1 MTESGNDI
9 EIVNRPS
16 PNCGPRPDGAAIDT
30 LVLHYTGMVG
40 ADAALDRLCDEAAK
54 VSAHYV
60 IGEDGTVWQLVAESM
75 RAWHAGVS
83 SWRGESNVNDRSIG
97 IELVN
102 PGHEWGYRKFP
113 DSQMRALIALARG
126 ILSRHPIAPARIVGH
141 SDIAPM
147 RKQDPGELFDWQR
160 LAAAGIG
167 VWPNIAMLRPPA
179 VGDGETGEA
188 LRLLARIGYA
198 TGEGDE
204 DGAGSDGA
212 LIAAFRAFQRRF
224 RPGRVDGI
232 LDGETMVLLRAVA
245 ETVDPAGPQ
254 RA

>member
-1 MTESGNDI
+1 MTDSGNDI
-9 EIVNRPS
+9 QIVNRPS
-16 PNCGPRPDGAAIDT
+16 PNCGPRPEGTAIDT
-30 LVLHYTGMVG
+30 LVLHYTGIKT
-40 ADAALDRLCDEAAK
+40 AAEALDRLCDPEAK
-54 VSAHYV
+54 VSAHYT
-60 IGEDGTVWQLVAESM
+60 IDEDGTVYRHVPEAA

-83 SWRGESNVNDRSIG
+83 SWRGESNLNDRSIG

-102 PGHEWGYRKFP
+102 PGHEWGYRRFP
-113 DSQMRALIALARG
+113 DPQMRALIALARG
-126 ILSRHPIAPARIVGH
+126 ILDRHPIPPERVIGH

-147 RKQDPGELFDWQR
+147 RKTDPGELFDWQR

-179 VGDGETGEA
+179 VGDRETGEA

-198 TGEGDE
+198 TGEGGE
-204 DGAGSDGA
+204 EGAGSDGA

-224 RPGRVDGI
+224 RPRRVDGI

-245 ETVDPAGPQ
+245 ETVDPAGPR